1 MKCINPL
8 NKGSIFRPPK
18 KINNQKVFFST
29 TQFIVRMMDFSCD
42 AVTVAGDDQSR
53 KKKGKVHPAG
63 QGNLTFRN
71 TEGWNSKIVGS

>member
-1 MKCINPL
+1 
-8 NKGSIFRPPK
+8 
-18 KINNQKVFFST
+18 
-29 TQFIVRMMDFSCD
+29 MMDFLCD

-53 KKKGKVHPAG
+53 KKKCKVHPAG

>member
-8 NKGSIFRPPK
+8 NKGSIFRPPQ

-53 KKKGKVHPAG
+53 KKKVKFILLVKETLRFGTLKAG
-63 QGNLTFRN
+63 TP
-71 TEGWNSKIVGS
+71 K